1 MNKKISNN
9 NVPLNINSIL
19 KMGLRYWYI
28 FIISGIISVGIGGIY
43 FKMSRPVLKFMA
55 NIIIKEEGGNK
66 SAISTMMLKS
76 FPFGNLGSVKVN
88 DELLLLNT
96 FTTYREAVK
105 QLNLN
110 TTYTIKKF
118 PKNIYC
124 YNNEPVE
131 IKPIAN
137 IADTLK
143 SILYFKVKISS
154 NKCNIKVYKSGIL
167 KKLIGETTFT
177 SPCGEISTLYGNFTI
192 SPTSYYNP
200 EKNYNIKVEYKGYD
214 LAAELL
220 QKKVEVDLISK
231 KANLINLSTTEYNFE
246 KGKDILNSLIKAYN
260 SRGLEQRHKEAS
272 DKLTFL
278 DERLNIVQKEL
289 SNLEIDIE
297 LYKKQHKLAD
307 IGAELKAIYT
317 NNGLLKKQQLEIE
330 TQYVV
335 IEYMEN
341 FIMDP
346 KNQYSLIPLN
356 IGLNDPKA
364 IEGLQ
369 QYNDALLERM
379 KLLKST
385 NINNPAIEIGNEQLN
400 AMRLNLLNTVKG
412 IKNGLKVTRDK
423 LMEQDEFYEMRLKD
437 APTQERDFTNIQR
450 KMYLKQELYIY
461 LLQQREESCLTLSSN
476 TPNSQIV
483 DAAYCLSKPVSPR
496 LLVIFIMI
504 IFLTCT
510 MSIGYILIKEHNHRN
525 ESLND

>member
-1 MNKKISNN
+1 M
-9 NVPLNINSIL
+9 
-19 KMGLRYWYI
+19 
-28 FIISGIISVGIGGIY
+28 
-43 FKMSRPVLKFMA
+43 
-55 NIIIKEEGGNK
+55 
-66 SAISTMMLKS
+66 
-76 FPFGNLGSVKVN
+76 
-88 DELLLLNT
+88 
-96 FTTYREAVK
+96 
-105 QLNLN
+105 
-110 TTYTIKKF
+110 
-118 PKNIYC
+118 
-124 YNNEPVE
+124 
-131 IKPIAN
+131 
-137 IADTLK
+137 
-143 SILYFKVKISS
+143 
-154 NKCNIKVYKSGIL
+154 
-167 KKLIGETTFT
+167 
-177 SPCGEISTLYGNFTI
+177 
-192 SPTSYYNP
+192 
-200 EKNYNIKVEYKGYD
+200 
-214 LAAELL
+214 
-220 QKKVEVDLISK
+220 
-231 KANLINLSTTEYNFE
+231 
-246 KGKDILNSLIKAYN
+246 
-260 SRGLEQRHKEAS
+260 EQRHKEAS

-437 APTQERDFTNIQR
+437 APTQEREFTNIQR
-450 KMYLKQELYIY
+450 QMYLKQELYIY